1 MLYVFKG
8 ILKHLWLLLT
18 SRLLGLSIL
27 YQTLFTQPNVP
38 PNLTPLPHHLLSPP
52 FSHPPPP
59 PNPTPPEPPD
69 SEDDVFARLES
80 LKSGIEIVFDHAK
93 SWTKYA
99 KEISNYVEKRNAL
112 GLCVYKKYIY
122 IYIYWFSISDYNV
135 WYLSLRFDN

>member
-1 MLYVFKG
+1 MIIVNLQTPRIKY
-8 ILKHLWLLLT
+8 
-18 SRLLGLSIL
+18 SIPDFIHST
-27 YQTLFTQPNVP
+27 QCPAQPNPTPTP
-38 PNLTPLPHHLLSPP
+38 PTHTPTLSLPTLSPP

-122 IYIYWFSISDYNV
+122 IYIGFQ
-135 WYLSLRFDN
+135 YLTIMFDICL